1 MFDFCYSLL
10 FNAFENTTDYVGECH
25 VRQFNNNSFCNNAK
39 TFDELIERVER
50 EDDHPRGEVGNQHGL
65 PMVKDQ
71 SSAEQQTIEKKLLKR
86 FALNVIYHFPC
97 LKKAIL
103 ALVLEGV
110 TSQPRAKVMTP
121 AAKT

>member
-1 MFDFCYSLL
+1 
-10 FNAFENTTDYVGECH
+10 
-25 VRQFNNNSFCNNAK
+25 
-39 TFDELIERVER
+39 
-50 EDDHPRGEVGNQHGL
+50 
-65 PMVKDQ
+65 MVKDQ

-86 FALNVIYHFPC
+86 FALNVRHHFPC

-121 AAKT
+121 AAKTYDLAMVNSSRCRSYVPALDERKQ